1 MKNLNWKTFLVEVA
15 KLILALLAGFGGG
28 SASDAIL

>member
-1 MKNLNWKTFLVEVA
+1 MKNLNWKTIVVEVL

-28 SASDAIL
+28 SASAAIL

>member
-1 MKNLNWKTFLVEVA
+1 MKKLDWKTILVEVL

-28 SASDAIL
+28 SASAAIL